1 MDFFHYLL
9 AVYAVS
15 MTTSNID
22 IRSANA
28 QHMYHPMIDPKAVAQ
43 SPPLILERGEG
54 VYVYDIDGKRYLD
67 TVASLWNVNVG
78 HNRPEVITA
87 MKVQLDKLA
96 YYSTFQNTSNPP
108 AIELSARLMRMFAP
122 EKMSKVFFSSGG
134 SDAIETALKLARQ
147 YWKLN
152 GQNSRTQFISLKWGY
167 HGVHFGGASINGNPL
182 FRSAYEPLLPGCHIV
197 ENPYTYRNRWKEEDP
212 ERLAQLCLQDLKETI
227 EHVGAEHIAAFVAE
241 PVQGAGGVIVPHAS
255 YWPGLRQ
262 LLDNYGILLISD
274 EIVTGFGRIG
284 AMCGARAW
292 GVAPDIMAM
301 AKGINS
307 GYVPLGATLVNERVA
322 QAWMQPNVPAAM
334 MHGYTY
340 SGHAL
345 ACAAANANLNI
356 VEAEDLPSHAL
367 AVGGYMLNRLQELM
381 QYAHVGDVRGKGLMA
396 AIELV
401 VNKKSRDMLLPPSAY
416 IQTLVGTARQEG
428 SIIRVQGNRLILSPP
443 LVFSLAD
450 VDETMRILH
459 TSFAA
464 AEAA

>member
-1 MDFFHYLL
+1 MFHYLL
-9 AVYAVS
+9 DAYAVG
-15 MTTSNID
+15 MNTSHID

-28 QHMYHPMIDPKAVAQ
+28 QHMYHPMIDPKTVAQ

-78 HNRPEVITA
+78 HNRPEVIAA
-87 MKVQLDKLA
+87 MKAQLDKLA

-108 AIELSARLMRMFAP
+108 AIELSARLIRMFAP
-122 EKMSKVFFSSGG
+122 ENMRKVFFSSGG

-147 YWKLN
+147 YWKLS
-152 GQNSRTQFISLKWGY
+152 GQNSRSQFISLKWGY

-197 ENPYTYRNRWKEEDP
+197 ENPYTYRNRWNEEDP
-212 ERLAQLCLQDLKETI
+212 ERLAQLCLQDLKDTI
-227 EHVGAEHIAAFVAE
+227 EHIGAEHIAAFVAE
-241 PVQGAGGVIVPHAS
+241 PVQGAGGVIVPHAN
-255 YWPGLRQ
+255 YWPGLRAM
-262 LLDNYGILLISD
+262 LDDYGILLISD
-274 EIVTGFGRIG
+274 EVVTGFGRIG

-307 GYVPLGATLVNERVA
+307 GYVPLGATLVNQRVA
-322 QAWMQPNVPAAM
+322 QAWMQPGVPAAM

-401 VNKKSRDMLLPPSAY
+401 VNKNSRDMLLLPSAY

-428 SIIRVQGNRLILSPP
+428 AIIRVQGNRLILSPP
-443 LVFSLAD
+443 LVFSLGD

-464 AEAA
+464 AEAS

>member
-1 MDFFHYLL
+1 MQ
-9 AVYAVS
+9 AP
-15 MTTSNID
+15 ID

-28 QHMYHPMIDPKAVAQ
+28 QHMYHPMIDPKTVAQ
-43 SPPLILERGEG
+43 SPPLILDRGEG

-78 HNRPEVITA
+78 HNRPEVIAA
-87 MKVQLDKLA
+87 MKAQLDKLA

-108 AIELSARLMRMFAP
+108 AIELSARLVRMFAP
-122 EKMSKVFFSSGG
+122 ENMRKVFFSSGG
-134 SDAIETALKLARQ
+134 SDALETALKLARQ

-167 HGVHFGGASINGNPL
+167 HGVHFGGASLNGNPM
-182 FRSAYEPLLPGCHIV
+182 FRNAYEPLLPGCHIV
-197 ENPYTYRNRWKEEDP
+197 ESPYVYRNRWNEEDP
-212 ERLAQLCLQDLKETI
+212 EQLAQLCLQDLKNTI
-227 EHVGAEHIAAFVAE
+227 EQVGPEHIAAFVAE

-255 YWPGLRQ
+255 YWPGLRK
-262 LLDNYGILLISD
+262 LLDEYGILLISD

-322 QAWMQPNVPAAM
+322 QAWTQPGVPAAM

-356 VEAEDLPSHAL
+356 VENEDLPGHAL
-367 AVGGYMLNRLQELM
+367 AVGDYMQKCLQELM
-381 QYAHVGDVRGKGLMA
+381 RYAHVGDVRGMGMMA

-401 VNKKSRDMLLPPSAY
+401 VSKNSREMLLPPSTY

-428 SIIRVQGNRLILSPP
+428 AIIRVQGNRLILSPP
-443 LVFSLAD
+443 LVFSLGD
-450 VDETMRILH
+450 VDAMMKILH
-459 TSFAA
+459 TSFTAA
-464 AEAA
+464 QAA

>member
-1 MDFFHYLL
+1 MFHYLL
-9 AVYAVS
+9 DAYAVG
-15 MTTSNID
+15 MNTSHID

-28 QHMYHPMIDPKAVAQ
+28 QHMYHPMIDPKTVAQ

-78 HNRPEVITA
+78 HNRPEVIAA
-87 MKVQLDKLA
+87 MKAQLDKLA

-108 AIELSARLMRMFAP
+108 AIELSARLIRMFDP
-122 EKMSKVFFSSGG
+122 ENMRKVFFSSGG

-147 YWKLN
+147 YWKLS

-197 ENPYTYRNRWKEEDP
+197 ENPYTYRNRWNEEDP
-212 ERLAQLCLQDLKETI
+212 ERLAQLCLQDLKDTI
-227 EHVGAEHIAAFVAE
+227 EHIGAEHIAAFVAE
-241 PVQGAGGVIVPHAS
+241 PVQGAGGVIVPHAN
-255 YWPGLRQ
+255 YWPGLRAM
-262 LLDNYGILLISD
+262 LDDYGILLISD
-274 EIVTGFGRIG
+274 EVVTGFGRIG

-307 GYVPLGATLVNERVA
+307 GYVPLGATLVNQRVA
-322 QAWMQPNVPAAM
+322 QAWMQPGVPAAM

-401 VNKKSRDMLLPPSAY
+401 VNKNSRDMLLPPSAY

-428 SIIRVQGNRLILSPP
+428 AIIRVQGNRLILSPP
-443 LVFSLAD
+443 LVFSLGD

-464 AEAA
+464 AEAS

>member
-1 MDFFHYLL
+1 MDLFHYLL
-9 AVYAVS
+9 TAYAVG
-15 MTTSNID
+15 MITSHID

-78 HNRPEVITA
+78 HNRPEVIAA

-108 AIELSARLMRMFAP
+108 AIELSARLIRMFDP
-122 EKMSKVFFSSGG
+122 ENMRKVFFSSGG

-147 YWKLN
+147 YWKLS

-197 ENPYTYRNRWKEEDP
+197 ENPYTYRNRWNEEDP
-212 ERLAQLCLQDLKETI
+212 ERLAQLCLQDLKDTI
-227 EHVGAEHIAAFVAE
+227 EHIGAEHIAAFVAE
-241 PVQGAGGVIVPHAS
+241 PVQGAGGVIVPHAN
-255 YWPGLRQ
+255 YWPGLRAM
-262 LLDNYGILLISD
+262 LDDYGILLISD
-274 EIVTGFGRIG
+274 EVVTGFGRIG
-284 AMCGARAW
+284 AMCGTRAW

-307 GYVPLGATLVNERVA
+307 GYVPLGATLVNQRVA
-322 QAWMQPNVPAAM
+322 QAWMQPGVPAAM

-381 QYAHVGDVRGKGLMA
+381 PYAHVGDVRGKGLMA

-401 VNKKSRDMLLPPSAY
+401 VNKNSRDMLLPPSAY

-428 SIIRVQGNRLILSPP
+428 AIIRVQGNRLILSPP
-443 LVFSLAD
+443 LVFSLGD

-464 AEAA
+464 AEAS